1 MTREEVKNLVDK
13 IQVYRQSFLI
23 TNNVYQEWNR
33 ILEPYDY
40 PDVDNKLNE
49 FFQDGDNYGKYPDAY
64 QLVKHLTKTVDKLKN
79 KGMLISCKNC
89 GRFLSM
95 EEYDAH
101 FDKCNSV
108 EYLVRNY
115 KKYYNKNLSLSKIWK
130 LPDDKFWEMYWK
142 FNEQIIPLVTEEKE
156 KNMLLKAIEEN
167 KKIKQEGHND

>member
-1 MTREEVKNLVDK
+1 MTREEVKSLVDK

-40 PDVDNKLNE
+40 GDVDNKLND

-64 QLVKHLTKTVDKLKN
+64 QLVKRLTKTIDKLKN
-79 KGMLISCKNC
+79 NGMLISCKNC
-89 GRFLSM
+89 GRFLPM
-95 EEYDAH
+95 EKYDAH

-130 LPDDKFWEMYWK
+130 LPDDKFWKMYWK

-156 KNMLLKAIEEN
+156 KNMLLKAIDEHVKSKERRT
-167 KKIKQEGHND
+167 